1 VRRVRRPLSPLLE
14 ARQLAIAYGDAPA
27 VWDATLAVAEG
38 EIVSVIGPNGAGKT
52 TLVNTIAGLH
62 RARSGTLRFDGV
74 DLAAVPP
81 HQVCRHGIALVP
93 EGRRLFTRMT
103 VEENLE
109 MGCYRGEARRAR
121 SASLA
126 RVYGLFPILAERR
139 RQLAGALSGGQQ
151 QMVAIGRALM
161 AGPRL
166 LLLDEPS
173 LGLAPAVVD
182 QMFAIIRA
190 IHAEGV
196 AILLVEQNVA
206 RALDIADRAYVLEQ
220 GRIVDEGP
228 PSVLQG
234 QSRIQE
240 AYLGA
245 PAHDRREDAPADDRR
260 EGLRYEGDAT

>member
-1 VRRVRRPLSPLLE
+1 VGRPLSALLE
-14 ARQLAIAYGDAPA
+14 ARRLAIAYGDAPA
-27 VWDATLAVAEG
+27 VWDATLGVGEG
-38 EIVSVIGPNGAGKT
+38 EVVSVIGPNGAGKT
-52 TLVNTIAGLH
+52 TLVNTIAGLL
-62 RARSGTLRFDGV
+62 RARSGELRFDGV
-74 DLAAVPP
+74 DLTAVPP
-81 HQVCRHGIALVP
+81 HLVCRHGIALVP
-93 EGRRLFTRMT
+93 EGRRLFTRMS

-121 SASLA
+121 QASLA
-126 RVYGLFPILAERR
+126 RVYGLFPILATRR
-139 RQLAGALSGGQQ
+139 RQVAGSLSGGQQ

-161 AGPRL
+161 ARPRL

-173 LGLAPAVVD
+173 LGLAPAIVD

-190 IHAEGV
+190 IHREGV

-220 GRIVDEGP
+220 GRVVDEGTP
-228 PSVLQG
+228 AVLQG

-245 PAHDRREDAPADDRR
+245 PAQGRR
-260 EGLRYEGDAT
+260 EGAPAQSPRESFHQEGDAT